1 MPAPMT
7 THAPVV
13 GYTRGAHRYLNITNR
28 CTLRCTFCPRFQ
40 GSWTVHGH
48 DLRLPHEPSVDEIV
62 AAAGDPS
69 ACEEIVFGGL
79 GEPTL
84 RLYDMMAAARRLHGH
99 GPSIRVCTDGLANL
113 VYARDVTPDLEGG
126 VDALSIS
133 LNAQDESTY
142 NRYCRPMRPGAYRA
156 VLDFVAC
163 AREFV
168 PDITLT
174 AITDLED
181 VDGAACERIA
191 RDLGVRFR
199 TRSAEGVSCRV

>member
-1 MPAPMT
+1 MPPPMV

-13 GYTRGAHRYLNITNR
+13 GYTRSAHRYLNITNR

-40 GSWTVHGH
+40 GSWIVDGH
-48 DLRLPHEPSVDEIV
+48 DLRLPHEPGIDEIV

-69 ACEEIVFGGL
+69 DCDEIVFGGL

-84 RLYDMMAAARRLHGH
+84 RLYDMMAAARRLHGY
-99 GPSIRVCTDGLANL
+99 GPRIRLCTDGLANL
-113 VYARDVTPDLEGG
+113 VYGRDVTPDLEGG
-126 VDALSIS
+126 IDALSIS

-156 VLDFVAC
+156 LLDFVMC

-174 AITDLED
+174 APDLED
-181 VDGAACERIA
+181 VDGAACKRIA
-191 RDLGVRFR
+191 RELGVGFR